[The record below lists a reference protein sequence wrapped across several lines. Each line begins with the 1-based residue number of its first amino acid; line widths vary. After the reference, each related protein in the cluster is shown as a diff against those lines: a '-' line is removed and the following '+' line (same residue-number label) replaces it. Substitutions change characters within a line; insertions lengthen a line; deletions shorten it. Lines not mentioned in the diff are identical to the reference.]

1 MARAVATV
9 EDFEAG
15 TLPSVCAKTGEV
27 AEGFTSITVTSTP
40 SWTWILLLFGIL
52 PFLIAQAF
60 SSTRIVGLVP
70 MSEVAM
76 RRTHAF
82 TWTYRGF
89 LVIGAAVL
97 AVGLATD
104 STVLVLGVGDLWE
117 PRSFLHLH
125 RVAIGVAHRSPLWGM
140 GVALLRR
147 QAIRQRAGP
156 LVWGFLTM
164 RLCSSSFL
172 VFPCSHIT
180 RRSSNP
186 SRAEQG
192 PQTSNATAGELALI
206 ESPSSSAIRA
216 ARCSDAARRS
226 AGGRRRSHARTVEHR
241 RCCPQLHRMIRTDLH
256 DVTRIDARGIKKRLG
271 IKMVGG
277 AHQWIAD
284 FEIALLNDPRPE
296 TRGGRTRRR
305 RVHLPGVP

>member
-104 STVLVLGVGDLWE
+104 STVLVLGVGILGAAILFTCIGWLFVWPTGRLSGE
-117 PRSFLHLH
+117 WVWLSFVDK
-125 RVAIGVAHRSPLWGM
+125 RFAS
-140 GVALLRR
+140 
-147 QAIRQRAGP
+147 
-156 LVWGFLTM
+156 
-164 RLCSSSFL
+164 
-172 VFPCSHIT
+172 
-180 RRSSNP
+180 
-186 SRAEQG
+186 
-192 PQTSNATAGELALI
+192 ELDRWYGD
-206 ESPSSSAIRA
+206 S
-216 ARCSDAARRS
+216 
-226 AGGRRRSHARTVEHR
+226 
-241 RCCPQLHRMIRTDLH
+241 
-256 DVTRIDARGIKKRLG
+256 
-271 IKMVGG
+271 
-277 AHQWIAD
+277 
-284 FEIALLNDPRPE
+284 
-296 TRGGRTRRR
+296 
-305 RVHLPGVP
+305 